1 MSPWSCTP
9 FWSVLDRPAQLA
21 GGAGLDPPLA
31 APCRSSRTHL
41 LQLQV
46 VLQTVGVLVLQLFD
60 LAPQIAHLLQP
71 LLVDVQLVLQPEHP
85 VSLLPQNLQ
94 LVLNRQSTRNR
105 RSHSLTLT
113 HNGGAAHRRFLHNFS
128 DINIAPLQKNSAQ
141 GISGQVTRSGQAILH
156 QNNIKDC
163 AVTAVYKVGIDMKLS
178 GVDKG
183 ISTYKKFISE
193 FRFR

>member
-1 MSPWSCTP
+1 MSPLSCTP

-60 LAPQIAHLLQP
+60 LAAQIAHLLQP
-71 LLVDVQLVLQPEHP
+71 LLVDVQLVLQPGHP

-113 HNGGAAHRRFLHNFS
+113 HNGGAAHRRFFAQFFRHQYRTPPKNFS
-128 DINIAPLQKNSAQ
+128 PRHL
-141 GISGQVTRSGQAILH
+141 RSGH
-156 QNNIKDC
+156 QVRSSNPTSKQ
-163 AVTAVYKVGIDMKLS
+163 Y
-178 GVDKG
+178 
-183 ISTYKKFISE
+183 
-193 FRFR
+193 